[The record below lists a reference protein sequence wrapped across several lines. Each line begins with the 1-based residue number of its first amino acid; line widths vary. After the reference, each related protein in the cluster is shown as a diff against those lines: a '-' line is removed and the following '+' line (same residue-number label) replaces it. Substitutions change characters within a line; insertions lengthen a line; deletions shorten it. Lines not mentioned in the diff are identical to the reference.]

1 MILLDTCAIIWD
13 ATQANNLSITAQ
25 QTIEQAELTNNL
37 WICDISYWEIAMLI
51 SKKRLDFGISS
62 TEFFI
67 LYHQK
72 RHLNIHSI
80 NANIAQLSVSFNKS
94 VNNDPA
100 DRLILATALTYHATL
115 ITADENLK
123 AFPQVKTLN

>member
-1 MILLDTCAIIWD
+1 MIILDTCAIIWD
-13 ATQANNLSITAQ
+13 ATQTEDLSTVAKHS
-25 QTIEQAELTNNL
+25 IEQAEIANHL

-51 SKKRLDFGISS
+51 AKKRLDFGISAV
-62 TEFFI
+62 EFFN

-72 RHLNIHSI
+72 RQLNVHSI
-80 NANIAQLSVSFNKS
+80 NANIAQLSVNFDKS

-100 DRLILATALTYHATL
+100 DRLILATALTYQATL
-115 ITADENLK
+115 ITDDENLK